1 MSRRSLSHRLSS
13 SLLGAWFALFSVA
26 PQSWRPC
33 PMHGPGEDAGHGAA
47 HAVAPIPA
55 NADSMAGMPCE
66 HAQAAPLSTP
76 APHHEPMAPHPCDCP
91 PSCCFVPAVALL
103 HRPLQLDLA
112 PLRVV
117 ERATLPPVTRRIS
130 SSARLLPFANGP
142 PAVTAG

>member
-1 MSRRSLSHRLSS
+1 MPRRSRAHRLSS
-13 SLLGAWFALFSVA
+13 TLLGAWFVLFSVA

-33 PMHGPGEDAGHGAA
+33 PMHGPGEAAEHGSA
-47 HAVAPIPA
+47 HSAVPMDA
-55 NADSMAGMPCE
+55 NAVPTAGMQCE
-66 HAQAAPLSTP
+66 HARPASPAAP
-76 APHHEPMAPHPCDCP
+76 APTRAPMAPHPCDCP
-91 PSCCFVPAVALL
+91 PSCCFVPSVALL

-142 PAVTAG
+142 PVVTAG

>member
-1 MSRRSLSHRLSS
+1 MYRRSREHRLSS
-13 SLLGAWFALFSVA
+13 TLLGVWFALFSMA

-33 PMHGPGEDAGHGAA
+33 PMHGPGEHAEHGPAHSAAAGAA
-47 HAVAPIPA
+47 SVDP
-55 NADSMAGMPCE
+55 MAGMQCE
-66 HAQAAPLSTP
+66 HAQAAPPSAP
-76 APHHEPMAPHPCDCP
+76 APRRAPTAPHPCDCP

-103 HRPLQLDLA
+103 HRPLQLDIA

-117 ERATLPPVTRRIS
+117 ERATLPPVTRRAS